1 MAKDCLRTMD
11 QLLHAP
17 NKGRKSNCVCLYFV
31 VQEYSFSITL
41 QQLKMKVAKLN
52 QTKAY
57 TFLEWCTKE

>member
-31 VQEYSFSITL
+31 VQEYGFFNYLATTKDESGKTKS
-41 QQLKMKVAKLN
+41 N
-52 QTKAY
+52 QAY
-57 TFLEWCTKE
+57 TFLEWSTKE